1 MPHKY
6 ALIIAGAEEIVKSFF
21 VFLSGWAEKTA
32 AHTKTPLPRKA
43 AGGVGLPEFFVRG
56 AYRKLEMP

>member
-21 VFLSGWAEKTA
+21 CFSLRMGGKNGRAYENPLAAESG
-32 AHTKTPLPRKA
+32 R
-43 AGGVGLPEFFVRG
+43 GVGLPEFFVRG